1 MGASTGEDL
10 DTKMCDLA
18 QNFDIGTVIDCKL
31 MEGGQVNENYLVQS
45 DTNKYVMTVFNTK
58 KYSEIVD
65 MLASLID
72 LSEKG
77 FSKCSKIIQTIK
89 NIDFHI
95 NDYIVIMK
103 EYIEGDVI
111 EDMDERKLFKVGKIL
126 AQLHKIEPRNRAPKE
141 HMYGLEQYN
150 NVKESDGYTSW
161 LKEKESKLYS
171 SIEKGIP
178 KGLIHG
184 DFFWDNIIWFNDKIE
199 GIIDFEEAC
208 NYYLIFDIGMA
219 IVGNCIENDRINFEK
234 ASELIRGYEYI
245 KKLEF
250 TEKNQLKL
258 FTEYAAIAT
267 SFQRYLLKK
276 EGNGGDRLRD
286 YTEMVRIA
294 DNIAEMN
301 NDNFMKRI
309 GISHQIF

>member
-103 EYIEGDVI
+103 EYIE
-111 EDMDERKLFKVGKIL
+111 
-126 AQLHKIEPRNRAPKE
+126 
-141 HMYGLEQYN
+141 
-150 NVKESDGYTSW
+150 
-161 LKEKESKLYS
+161 
-171 SIEKGIP
+171 
-178 KGLIHG
+178 
-184 DFFWDNIIWFNDKIE
+184 
-199 GIIDFEEAC
+199 
-208 NYYLIFDIGMA
+208 
-219 IVGNCIENDRINFEK
+219 
-234 ASELIRGYEYI
+234 
-245 KKLEF
+245 
-250 TEKNQLKL
+250 
-258 FTEYAAIAT
+258 
-267 SFQRYLLKK
+267 
-276 EGNGGDRLRD
+276 
-286 YTEMVRIA
+286 
-294 DNIAEMN
+294 
-301 NDNFMKRI
+301 
-309 GISHQIF
+309 